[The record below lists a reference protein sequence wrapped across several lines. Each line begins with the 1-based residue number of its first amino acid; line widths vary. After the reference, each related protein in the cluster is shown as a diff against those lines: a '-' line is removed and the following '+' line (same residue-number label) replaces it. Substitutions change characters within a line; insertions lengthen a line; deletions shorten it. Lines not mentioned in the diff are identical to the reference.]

1 VVLGQ
6 PVDVVIERV
15 HAGGRHDPGLP
26 HGAAELVLE
35 ASRPHHALRR
45 ARDDRAERAAE
56 PLREA
61 DRDRLRVSGDRR
73 RLHPARNRGVEQPRA
88 VQVQTQVELAA
99 GLGHRLDLS
108 ERPDAA
114 SRGVVRVL
122 DRHDACRRHMAEVA
136 PPRSRAHL
144 VRGETPRDGRKRP
157 RHQPRMHRRAAE
169 LGNEDVRQ
177 LLGDQLV
184 AGLAE
189 HAQRDLVRH
198 RRGRHEDR
206 VLVAQDL
213 GRPPLELVDGRVLP
227 DLLVTDL
234 GVRHRL
240 AHRLRRLRRRIGA
253 EIDHRQLPAVVGY
266 RSVTTSK

>member
-1 VVLGQ
+1 
-6 PVDVVIERV
+6 
-15 HAGGRHDPGLP
+15 
-26 HGAAELVLE
+26 
-35 ASRPHHALRR
+35 
-45 ARDDRAERAAE
+45 
-56 PLREA
+56 
-61 DRDRLRVSGDRR
+61 
-73 RLHPARNRGVEQPRA
+73 
-88 VQVQTQVELAA
+88 
-99 GLGHRLDLS
+99 
-108 ERPDAA
+108 
-114 SRGVVRVL
+114 
-122 DRHDACRRHMAEVA
+122 
-136 PPRSRAHL
+136 
-144 VRGETPRDGRKRP
+144 
-157 RHQPRMHRRAAE
+157 MHRRSAE
-169 LGNEDVRQ
+169 LGNQDVRQ

-189 HAQRDLVRH
+189 HAQRDLIRH